1 MVIHR
6 KIRRSVKANISFY
19 LVSAVLTAITVAM
32 IIGACATA
40 DTLEQ
45 EAGGMLD
52 TYQVEQAEFKMDGVL
67 SEEQIRAFEK
77 EYDLLLEEQ
86 VFCDVRVETGAGT
99 VLRILGENEKVNL
112 VDILEGED
120 ISADEDILISRRF
133 AEGHD
138 IRIGDTIEL
147 FGQEFMVSGY
157 VARPDYLYC
166 LQDITDPFGNYDTFG
181 LVIMKKEVMK
191 KLTATV
197 SSYGVIYRDPA
208 REKEFRKALY
218 ETAEPNEYMTDTQ
231 NPRLSLPRSEPEMLR
246 SEFVS
251 YALILFL
258 LVIVLLSFMLSRMVQ
273 RESKTIGTLLAMGY
287 RKGELVRHYAMYGLI
302 PGGIGAV
309 LGILISIPF
318 SRGFSWYFM
327 QDLEKIPYEV
337 AYPVWIAV
345 ICLFVPALLYLAA
358 SVLVLNGKIRMDVVP
373 LLKGGGKS
381 HRVSRILRHQKGSF
395 QKTYAVRVLLGNLSR
410 SITFLAGMT
419 VACMIILLGGTCQDS
434 QHNLLDNKISQVT
447 DARYETALKAFHIGA
462 VADGETLIDVN
473 FGVTGKTKGFN
484 LVGYDEDNVLLKRKT
499 LSGRPEEY
507 GKYYMTSAAARY
519 YGIEAGDTFTFYH
532 QISMEETTVEITDII
547 DNDIMLLLMT
557 SKENAAEIVGVTP
570 DFYNNILSMEKP
582 DVPEDEI
589 LLVRDLGGYRDK
601 YESLL
606 STTAVV
612 YKILLFAGILIC
624 ILIVNLLSSMVI
636 EENSRNISMLKVLGY
651 RSREIRRI
659 VLLPNHI
666 LVPVSYLLSIPFTLL
681 LTNAMMA
688 DTIENSGVLIEIVVR
703 PQTLIV
709 YFLIVVAAYLVSLL
723 FAGRKLQ
730 KVNMVESLKEE
741 RE

>member
-19 LVSAVLTAITVAM
+19 LVSAVLTALTVAM

-86 VFCDVRVETGAGT
+86 VFCDVRVETGAET

-112 VDILEGED
+112 ADVLEGED

-138 IRIGDTIEL
+138 IRIGDTMEL

-166 LQDITDPFGNYDTFG
+166 LQDMTDPFGNYDTFG

-191 KLTATV
+191 RLTAVV

-218 ETAEPNEYMTDTQ
+218 ETAEPDEYMADSQ

-287 RKGELVRHYAMYGLI
+287 RKGELIRHYAMYGLI

-410 SITFLAGMT
+410 SITFLTGMT
-419 VACMIILLGGTCQDS
+419 AACMIILLGGTCQDS

-447 DARYETALKAFHIGA
+447 DARYETALKAFHTGA

-532 QISMEETTVEITDII
+532 QIS
-547 DNDIMLLLMT
+547 
-557 SKENAAEIVGVTP
+557 
-570 DFYNNILSMEKP
+570 
-582 DVPEDEI
+582 
-589 LLVRDLGGYRDK
+589 
-601 YESLL
+601 
-606 STTAVV
+606 
-612 YKILLFAGILIC
+612 
-624 ILIVNLLSSMVI
+624 I
-636 EENSRNISMLKVLGY
+636 E
-651 RSREIRRI
+651 
-659 VLLPNHI
+659 
-666 LVPVSYLLSIPFTLL
+666 
-681 LTNAMMA
+681 
-688 DTIENSGVLIEIVVR
+688 
-703 PQTLIV
+703 
-709 YFLIVVAAYLVSLL
+709 
-723 FAGRKLQ
+723 
-730 KVNMVESLKEE
+730 
-741 RE
+741 